1 MSKFARLLQV
11 LNLLK
16 SRQGIS
22 AKELA
27 LECQVSRRTIFRD
40 ILSLSS
46 AEIPVYYEKG
56 YRLLPG
62 TFLPTLNFDLDEYLT
77 LKSILSADLFNS
89 RNFISKTSK
98 SILSKIEINLNSEL
112 KEKLKEIYPPFSFSF
127 NLNNGD
133 KNQTLIF
140 KILKQA
146 ILEKKSVILD
156 YGIKEVFRANFEVDP
171 FIIVFRGR
179 KWYVVG
185 KGKNHNKYF
194 PFGLD
199 YVEKVTLTKDD
210 FILPKDFSLDG
221 FFQHS
226 WEVCQAEIV
235 QVELKV
241 SKENKYI
248 VENISPFAENISKLK
263 DGSTFYRL
271 KVRGVNELA
280 RWLLCFPGMIQ
291 VKSPRELKERLDRL
305 MEIQLK
311 VSQQWI
317 KAGKW
322 IPACPQFK
330 KNQRLCND
338 FCLDPVV

>member
-11 LNLLK
+11 LNLVR

-46 AEIPVYYEKG
+46 AEVPVYYEKG

-77 LKSILSADLFNS
+77 LKSILSADLFNG
-89 RNFISKTSK
+89 RNLFSKTSK
-98 SILSKIEINLNSEL
+98 SILSKVEINLNSEL
-112 KEKLKEIYPPFSFSF
+112 KEKLKEIYPPFCFFF
-127 NLNNGD
+127 NLNDGD
-133 KNQTLIF
+133 KNQAMVF

-156 YGIKEVFRANFEVDP
+156 YGIKGMFKTDFEVDP
-171 FIIVFRGR
+171 LSLIFRGGR
-179 KWYVVG
+179 WYLVG
-185 KGKNHNKYF
+185 NCKNQDRYF

-199 YVEKVTLTKDD
+199 YIKKVTLKSDS
-210 FILPKDFSLDG
+210 FILPKDFFLNE
-221 FFQHS
+221 FFKYS

-235 QVELKV
+235 NVELKV
-241 SKENKYI
+241 FKENRYFM
-248 VENISPFAENISKLK
+248 ENMAPFAENISKLK
-263 DGSTFYRL
+263 DGSTQYRL

-280 RWLLCFPGMIQ
+280 RWLLGFPGMIQ
-291 VKSPRELKERLDRL
+291 VKSPLELTERLDRL
-305 MEIQLK
+305 MEIQLRAN
-311 VSQQWI
+311 QQEI

-322 IPACPQFK
+322 APACPQFK

>member
-1 MSKFARLLQV
+1 
-11 LNLLK
+11 
-16 SRQGIS
+16 
-22 AKELA
+22 
-27 LECQVSRRTIFRD
+27 
-40 ILSLSS
+40 
-46 AEIPVYYEKG
+46 
-56 YRLLPG
+56 
-62 TFLPTLNFDLDEYLT
+62 LT
-77 LKSILSADLFNS
+77 LKSILSADLFNGRNLFS
-89 RNFISKTSK
+89 RTSK
-98 SILSKIEINLNSEL
+98 NILSKIEINLNSEL

-185 KGKNHNKYF
+185 KCKNHNKYF

-199 YVEKVTLTKDD
+199 YVEKVTLTNDD
-210 FILPKDFSLDG
+210 FILPKDFSLAG

-248 VENISPFAENISKLK
+248 VENMSPFAENISKLK

-280 RWLLCFPGMIQ
+280 RWLLFFP
-291 VKSPRELKERLDRL
+291 VEVEAKSPKELKIRLTRL
-305 MEIQLK
+305 LEIQQRINQKGCK
-311 VSQQWI
+311 V
-317 KAGKW
+317 KKW
-322 IPACPQFK
+322 ISACPLYEK
-330 KNQRLCND
+330 YRWLCND
-338 FCLDPVV
+338 ICLDPVF

>member
-11 LNLLK
+11 LNLVR

-77 LKSILSADLFNS
+77 LKSILSADLFNG
-89 RNFISKTSK
+89 RNLFSKTSK
-98 SILSKIEINLNSEL
+98 SILSKVEINLNSEL
-112 KEKLKEIYPPFSFSF
+112 KEKLKEIYPPFCFFF

-156 YGIKEVFRANFEVDP
+156 YGIKGMFKTDFEVDP
-171 FIIVFRGR
+171 LSLIFRGGR
-179 KWYVVG
+179 WYLVG
-185 KGKNHNKYF
+185 KCKNQDRYF

-199 YVEKVTLTKDD
+199 YIKKVILKSNS
-210 FILPKDFSLDG
+210 FILPKDFSLNN
-221 FFQHS
+221 FLQYS
-226 WEVCQAEIV
+226 REVCQAEIV
-235 QVELKV
+235 NVELKV
-241 SKENKYI
+241 YKENRYFL
-248 VENISPFAENISKLK
+248 ESLSPLIENISKLE
-263 DGSTFYRL
+263 DGSTLYGL
-271 KVRGVNELA
+271 KVRGINELA
-280 RWLLCFPGMIQ
+280 RWLLFFP
-291 VKSPRELKERLDRL
+291 VEVEAKSPKELKIRLTRL
-305 MEIQLK
+305 LEIQQRINQKGGK
-311 VSQQWI
+311 V
-317 KAGKW
+317 KKW
-322 IPACPQFK
+322 ISACPLYEK
-330 KNQRLCND
+330 YRWLCND
-338 FCLDPVV
+338 FCLDPVF

>member
-40 ILSLSS
+40 ILSLNSV
-46 AEIPVYYEKG
+46 EIPVYYEKG

-77 LKSILSADLFNS
+77 LKSILSADLFNGRNLFS
-89 RNFISKTSK
+89 RTSK

-185 KGKNHNKYF
+185 KCKNHNKYF

-199 YVEKVTLTKDD
+199 YVEKVTLTNDY
-210 FILPKDFSLDG
+210 FILPKDFSLAG

-248 VENISPFAENISKLK
+248 VENMSPFAENISKLK

-280 RWLLCFPGMIQ
+280 RWLLCFAERIEVRSPKEFKSRMNRLLEVHQKINQKGYKVKKWVQ
-291 VKSPRELKERLDRL
+291 V
-305 MEIQLK
+305 
-311 VSQQWI
+311 
-317 KAGKW
+317 
-322 IPACPQFK
+322 CPQFTK
-330 KNQRLCND
+330 YQRLCND
-338 FCLDPVV
+338 FCLEPVF

>member
-11 LNLLK
+11 LNLLR

-77 LKSILSADLFNS
+77 LKSILSTDLFNS
-89 RNFISKTSK
+89 RNLFSKTSK

-156 YGIKEVFRANFEVDP
+156 YGIKEVFRADFEVNP
-171 FIIVFRGR
+171 YILVFRGG
-179 KWYVVG
+179 KWYLVG
-185 KGKNHNKYF
+185 NCKNYDRYF

-199 YVEKVTLTKDD
+199 YIKKVTLTDND
-210 FILPKDFSLDG
+210 FILPKDFSLDD

-226 WEVCQAEIV
+226 LEVCQAEMV
-235 QVELKV
+235 RVELKV
-241 SKENKYI
+241 FKENKYFM
-248 VENISPFAENISKLK
+248 ENMSPFAEDISKLK
-263 DGSTFYRL
+263 DGSILYRL

-280 RWLLCFPGMIQ
+280 RWLLEFPGMVQ

-311 VSQQWI
+311 VNQQGI

-322 IPACPQFK
+322 VSACPQFE

-338 FCLDPVV
+338 FCLDLVF

>member
-11 LNLLK
+11 LNLVR

-46 AEIPVYYEKG
+46 AEVPVYYEKG

-98 SILSKIEINLNSEL
+98 SILSKVEINLNSEL
-112 KEKLKEIYPPFSFSF
+112 KEKLKEIYPPFCFFF

-156 YGIKEVFRANFEVDP
+156 YGIKSMFKTDFEVDP
-171 FIIVFRGR
+171 LSLIFRGGR
-179 KWYVVG
+179 WYLVG
-185 KGKNHNKYF
+185 NCKNQDRYF

-199 YVEKVTLTKDD
+199 YIKKVILKSNS
-210 FILPKDFSLDG
+210 FILPKDFSLNNIL
-221 FFQHS
+221 QYS

-235 QVELKV
+235 NVELKV
-241 SKENKYI
+241 FKENKYFM
-248 VENISPFAENISKLK
+248 ENIAPFAENISKLK
-263 DGSTFYRL
+263 DGSTQYRL
-271 KVRGVNELA
+271 KIRGVNELA
-280 RWLLCFPGMIQ
+280 RWLLEFPGMVQ
-291 VKSPRELKERLDRL
+291 VKSPRELKERLNRL

-311 VSQQWI
+311 VNQQEI

-322 IPACPQFK
+322 VSACPQFE

-338 FCLDPVV
+338 LCLDPVF